1 MSKGRLP
8 ARSDTSEARLRP
20 HALSRCKMFVTLD
33 NPFAVFA
40 IALLAQVIAAH
51 IGDFLRKR
59 AHSFKQGERH
69 DFNTVQAATLTLLAL
84 IIGFSFS
91 MAVTRYDQR
100 KALEEAEA
108 NAIGT
113 EYLRVDLLPKDSGS
127 RTRDL
132 LRKYLDLRIAFYQES
147 NSQLA
152 AEIGRRTASLQGE
165 LWSEVRSVG
174 AVQPTPMI
182 ALVASGMND
191 VINAQG
197 YTLAAWWNR
206 IPVGAWAMMALM
218 ATSCNLLVGYG
229 ERRKGELFLFVLP
242 VVVSLSFFVIA
253 DLDSPRGGV
262 IRVYPQNL
270 LAASQ
275 SMKLP

>member
-1 MSKGRLP
+1 MS
-8 ARSDTSEARLRP
+8 
-20 HALSRCKMFVTLD
+20 VTLD
-33 NPFAVFA
+33 NPLAVFA
-40 IALLAQVIAAH
+40 IALIAQVIAAY

-59 AHSFKQGERH
+59 THSFKQGERH
-69 DFNTVQAATLTLLAL
+69 DFNTVQAATLTILAL

-108 NAIGT
+108 NAVGT
-113 EYLRVDLLPKDSGS
+113 EYLRADLLPKDSGS

-152 AEIGRRTASLQGE
+152 AEIGQRTAGLQGE

-174 AVQPTPMI
+174 ANQPTPMI
-182 ALVASGMND
+182 ALVVSGMND

-197 YTLAAWWNR
+197 YTQAAWWNP
-206 IPVGAWAMMALM
+206 IPVGEWVMMALM
-218 ATSCNLLVGYG
+218 GTSCNLLVGYG

-270 LAASQ
+270 VSTSQ
-275 SMKLP
+275 SMHLP